1 MLNLLN
7 LDPDETTDDIGMALS
22 AFREIPTWTKEK
34 KILCDAFIE
43 LLKKNKYEELLLNS
57 GGYKL
62 RGIGSSGIYKVP
74 TKKKGLLSKYE
85 GQTLRLVCVGTSRF
99 YKVVMIKKI
108 ENKGGK

>member
-7 LDPDETTDDIGMALS
+7 LEPDESTDEIGVALS
-22 AFREIPTWTKEK
+22 AFRKIPTWTKEK
-34 KILCDAFIE
+34 KRLSDVFIE

-74 TKKKGLLSKYE
+74 RKKKGLLSEYE
-85 GQTLRLVCVGTSRF
+85 GKTLRLICIGTSRF
-99 YKVVMIKKI
+99 YKIVMIKKI
-108 ENKGGK
+108 ENERNK